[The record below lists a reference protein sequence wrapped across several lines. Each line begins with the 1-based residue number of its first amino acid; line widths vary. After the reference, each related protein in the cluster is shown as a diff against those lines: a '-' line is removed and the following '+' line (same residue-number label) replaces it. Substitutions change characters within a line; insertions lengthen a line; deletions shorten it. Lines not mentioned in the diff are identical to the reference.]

1 MPSYMEICWV
11 ESLAIILT
19 VNGAGKSS
27 PALFPT
33 KVLRIPQYL
42 TENTLLRVEEGLLSG
57 NPHDWNQSTYATH
70 ILEAQRNVDHCWE
83 LPQQGA

>member
-42 TENTLLRVEEGLLSG
+42 TENTLLRVEEGLLSTLTTG
-57 NPHDWNQSTYATH
+57 INQH
-70 ILEAQRNVDHCWE
+70 MPPIF
-83 LPQQGA
+83 